1 MDARMEQPAMSS
13 VAPPPVQNHGEPRA
27 AKRRRLS
34 PRGQVCGAFMRVVTV
49 CIACRL
55 VRGRAPTTAS
65 PLERVRERGC
75 SPRTDLVYSE
85 LGRTVG

>member
-1 MDARMEQPAMSS
+1 
-13 VAPPPVQNHGEPRA
+13 
-27 AKRRRLS
+27 
-34 PRGQVCGAFMRVVTV
+34 MRVVTV

-85 LGRTVG
+85 LGRTVGRSGLVSAAETKDNARALGRCDLLSGAAPSVYVS